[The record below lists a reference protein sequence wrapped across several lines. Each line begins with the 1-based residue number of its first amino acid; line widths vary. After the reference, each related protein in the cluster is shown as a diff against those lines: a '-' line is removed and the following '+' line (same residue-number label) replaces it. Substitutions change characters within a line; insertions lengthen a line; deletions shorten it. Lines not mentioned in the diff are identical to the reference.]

1 MVKFNFNVP
10 KCKRQTKIS
19 FDKTGIDYSSN
30 KTDHFH
36 TICDENGNALSPT
49 DLLNY
54 ASNSIN
60 NISSNNNKNNLSQS
74 NDLSTMDNI
83 EEWIDY
89 LNTTAK
95 ELKSERDALTGEF
108 NKFLSGAKENK
119 FDGLWNDG
127 YVYYP
132 PNELKENQ
140 TARDQF
146 LANNGYT
153 LNMGDSNYFVG
164 VEAFNQYVD
173 NEYTELF
180 DKYLKKEMNMTY
192 DEYLAKIYQYNA
204 DLSRLENGVYNL
216 RQQYKEQPYLEL
228 AESDDYKK
236 WLSEYTLPQFLFN
249 DNQFLDKYVD
259 FFNGGFDD
267 VDKYSESYSQLID
280 LCGDPNNILTPDE
293 YCDLYVNQH
302 MTEVAIIE
310 DTNGKSEKI
319 NELRKQAHAIYD
331 DVYYNALASY
341 IGVSLD
347 DINIIEKCLKF
358 SYEWKYLTDD
368 EKKMF
373 LYLNDEDKIRDYL
386 SAIKDKI
393 NQRAGREEADE
404 FLAKITDEN
413 GNINYNLATDLLV
426 SGKGILMGI
435 SNFGEG
441 LSNVFNSEGV
451 ISDNQ
456 YAQMYIMEG
465 ITNTSGI
472 YINELIQNIS
482 EREGVEQAEE
492 FAKKIYDQRTGQ
504 MDLEYAKTV
513 LNSDEYKALAYKVG
527 KDENTLLDFHFELC
541 TSLGNMLPSMA
552 ATFIL
557 SSLGAPS
564 AAVSIIGNTMMG
576 LSSGGNARNQAL
588 VSGNSDLSSTVYG
601 ILSGVSETCFGM
613 LLGNIPGLNT
623 SASLSLKGIFKEG
636 MEEYLQEYIDAGL
649 KSMILGEDI
658 NFDELSED
666 ALKSFIYGCILSF
679 GTNLVSVG
687 AKFIINGKSVELN
700 SIEDYKSFFQILNDS
715 DISISSREDGTNGM
729 TAKKIVID
737 ENISNKAEMIDIMK
751 SIFKDAEVY
760 TKIENENYIYDGH
773 ISQIAE
779 NVSTINEVGNVD
791 TQITDVQNNTNMQE
805 NSADNSFFYV
815 PGFDTLKDVDFEK
828 NKVNYDYSLDPKNI
842 VDSFMFMDNVSE
854 EQLQQ
859 FNTQVNNYLEA
870 RKISSEFRAPKLDES
885 GKVILEKDS
894 LLHGTRFEI
903 DKLES
908 ISKLGI
914 LSGQAFGI
922 PEDGETYCCADF
934 YKLNS
939 DLQIESIDGYF
950 SKKNSSKTPFGNYGK
965 NDVAFIVNPIE
976 TSQKL
981 FDYDCYKSGTVES
994 EIAKSFVNQN
1004 GLLNNE
1010 GDIGLSSILY
1020 GVPSNCI
1027 SGIIVGDKVA
1037 SNPEKINTIK
1047 SLFPNCYISDRNGNV
1062 IYSRNTNRNGNI
1074 IHSKITN
1081 KIGFQFFGGHKA
1093 KELTEATYNSL
1104 VSGMELQDAKYG
1116 NGAAIKALYNY
1127 LYDNGDINQLSRDGG
1142 LRSTVE
1148 SLSFHEL
1155 NSFYNKISEV
1165 YLKSSSYSNG
1175 LNSNTSYVRNYSTE
1189 HGFQVGAD
1197 DFGDGWL
1204 SVQIK
1209 NGFIKQEQLNNM
1221 ISNLN
1226 NKGYIGTDAGK
1237 YIDNVFDGN
1246 SDVYLKTVHSS
1257 DVNSIFEQGIRCL
1270 GTSTSGFGT
1279 APLDISEISLENVV
1293 TKVEGIYD
1301 LVALLKNSNGISQGG
1316 NPIDGAVI
1324 IKVPK
1329 GAQVSDM
1336 VYFNN
1341 DTNTYCINSG
1351 FIDSFLQCDSYGT
1364 IDSPLFNKQSFGKNT
1379 QNNVNIDSVNN
1390 YNSQNI
1396 NSIRTLEQEI
1406 LANLPNTDDV
1416 TKIRYLY
1423 LELNKRLNYDIN
1435 YFAGDNNT
1443 KSEIYNN
1450 YLTFESLSN
1459 NSVICKGW
1467 SELYKQLLI
1476 DAGIPENCI
1485 RICGSDVSGSHR
1497 WVEISMGD
1505 HFIRCDATQR
1515 FNGSIDLANA
1525 KSGASTVGFVY
1536 LSNEWAGK
1544 SFAYNMP
1551 GTEEEISLNDS
1562 WLRNI
1567 DQQLGYA
1574 SNGIYFNELSD
1585 SLVSEFYKPGLFE
1598 KVFGINQDK
1607 LLEKK
1612 KEILLNYEL
1621 PDGMKAI
1628 EAKNFFDTL
1637 KRMFFQNT
1645 DVGVEIEF
1653 GYRQISSNAYSG
1665 VVMILEHDSNG
1676 IECRI
1681 IDDYSDSFIIH
1692 FQNLHE
1698 YEEYLNVNGI
1708 K

>member
-19 FDKTGIDYSSN
+19 FDKTSIDYSSN

-60 NISSNNNKNNLSQS
+60 NISSNSDKNNLSRS

-108 NKFLSGAKENK
+108 SKFLGGVKENK
-119 FDGLWNDG
+119 YDGLWNDG

-153 LNMGDSNYFVG
+153 LNIGDSNYFVG

-216 RQQYKEQPYLEL
+216 RQQYKEQPYLEI
-228 AESDDYKK
+228 AE
-236 WLSEYTLPQFLFN
+236 
-249 DNQFLDKYVD
+249 
-259 FFNGGFDD
+259 
-267 VDKYSESYSQLID
+267 
-280 LCGDPNNILTPDE
+280 
-293 YCDLYVNQH
+293 
-302 MTEVAIIE
+302 
-310 DTNGKSEKI
+310 
-319 NELRKQAHAIYD
+319 
-331 DVYYNALASY
+331 NALASY

-347 DINIIEKCLKF
+347 DIDIIKKYLEF

-368 EKKMF
+368 EKKMC
-373 LYLNDEDKIRDYL
+373 LYLDDEDKIRDYL
-386 SAIKDKI
+386 TAIKDKI

-413 GNINYNLATDLLV
+413 GNINYNLASNLLAN
-426 SGKGILMGI
+426 GKGILMGI

-482 EREGVEQAEE
+482 ERGGSEQAKE
-492 FAKKIYDQRTGQ
+492 FAKKIYNQGTGKI
-504 MDLEYAKTV
+504 DLEYAKTV
-513 LNSDEYKALAYKVG
+513 LNSDEYKTLEYKVE
-527 KDENTLLDFHFELC
+527 KDENTLIDNSFELG
-541 TSLGNMLPSMA
+541 TSFGNMLPSIA

-557 SSLGAPS
+557 SSLGAAP
-564 AAVSIIGNTMMG
+564 AAVSIFGNTMMG

-588 VSGNSDLSSTVYG
+588 ISGNSGLSSTVYG

-623 SASLSLKGIFKEG
+623 SASLSFKGIIKEG

-658 NFDELSED
+658 NFDELNED
-666 ALKSFIYGCILSF
+666 ALKSFIYGCMMSF

-687 AKFIINGKSVELN
+687 AKIIINGKSVELN

-715 DISISSREDGTNGM
+715 DISISSREDGTNVM

-751 SIFKDAEVY
+751 NIFEDTEVY

-773 ISQIAE
+773 ISQAE
-779 NVSTINEVGNVD
+779 E
-791 TQITDVQNNTNMQE
+791 
-805 NSADNSFFYV
+805 
-815 PGFDTLKDVDFEK
+815 
-828 NKVNYDYSLDPKNI
+828 
-842 VDSFMFMDNVSE
+842 
-854 EQLQQ
+854 
-859 FNTQVNNYLEA
+859 
-870 RKISSEFRAPKLDES
+870 R
-885 GKVILEKDS
+885 
-894 LLHGTRFEI
+894 
-903 DKLES
+903 
-908 ISKLGI
+908 LG
-914 LSGQAFGI
+914 G
-922 PEDGETYCCADF
+922 
-934 YKLNS
+934 
-939 DLQIESIDGYF
+939 
-950 SKKNSSKTPFGNYGK
+950 
-965 NDVAFIVNPIE
+965 
-976 TSQKL
+976 
-981 FDYDCYKSGTVES
+981 
-994 EIAKSFVNQN
+994 
-1004 GLLNNE
+1004 
-1010 GDIGLSSILY
+1010 
-1020 GVPSNCI
+1020 
-1027 SGIIVGDKVA
+1027 
-1037 SNPEKINTIK
+1037 
-1047 SLFPNCYISDRNGNV
+1047 
-1062 IYSRNTNRNGNI
+1062 
-1074 IHSKITN
+1074 
-1081 KIGFQFFGGHKA
+1081 IGFQFFGGHKA

-1127 LYDNGDINQLSRDGG
+1127 LYDNGDISQLSREGG
-1142 LRSTVE
+1142 LRTIVE

-1209 NGFIKQEQLNNM
+1209 NGFINQEQLNNM

-1226 NKGYIGTDAGK
+1226 NKGYIGIDVGK

-1364 IDSPLFNKQSFGKNT
+1364 IDSPVFNKQSFGKNT
-1379 QNNVNIDSVNN
+1379 QNNINIDSVNS

-1443 KSEIYNN
+1443 KSEIYNK
-1450 YLTFESLSN
+1450 YLTFESLNN

-1485 RICGSDVSGSHR
+1485 RICGSDASGSHR

-1551 GTEEEISLNDS
+1551 GTEEEISFNDS
-1562 WLRNI
+1562 WLRNV

-1637 KRMFFQNT
+1637 KHMLFQNT
-1645 DVGVEIEF
+1645 EAGVEIEF
-1653 GYRQISSNAYSG
+1653 GYRQFSSNAYSG

-1681 IDDYSDSFIIH
+1681 IDDYSDSFIVH

-1698 YEEYLNVNGI
+1698 YEEYLNTNGI

>member
-54 ASNSIN
+54 AGNSIN
-60 NISSNNNKNNLSQS
+60 NISSNSDKNNLSQS

-153 LNMGDSNYFVG
+153 LNIGDSNYFVG

-216 RQQYKEQPYLEL
+216 RQQYKEQPYLEI

-236 WLSEYTLPQFLFN
+236 WLSEYTLPQILFG
-249 DNQFLDKYVD
+249 DRLILDKYID
-259 FFNGGFDD
+259 LFNGGFDGI
-267 VDKYSESYSQLID
+267 DKYSEPYSQLID

-310 DTNGKSEKI
+310 DTNGKNEKI

-347 DINIIEKCLKF
+347 DIDIIKKYLEF

-368 EKKMF
+368 EKKMC
-373 LYLNDEDKIRDYL
+373 LYLDDEDKIRDYL

-413 GNINYNLATDLLV
+413 GNINYNLASNLLAN
-426 SGKGILMGI
+426 GKGILMGI

-482 EREGVEQAEE
+482 EREGSEQAEE
-492 FAKKIYDQRTGQ
+492 FAKKIYNQGTGKI
-504 MDLEYAKTV
+504 DLEYAKTV
-513 LNSDEYKALAYKVG
+513 LNSDEYKTLEYKVE
-527 KDENTLLDFHFELC
+527 KDENTLIDNSFELG
-541 TSLGNMLPSMA
+541 TSFGNMLPSMA
-552 ATFIL
+552 ATFTL
-557 SSLGAPS
+557 SALGAAP
-564 AAVSIIGNTMMG
+564 AAVSIFGNTMMG

-588 VSGNSDLSSTVYG
+588 ISGNSGLSSTVYG

-623 SASLSLKGIFKEG
+623 SASLSFKGIFKEG

-658 NFDELSED
+658 NFDEVSQD
-666 ALKSFIYGCILSF
+666 AFKSFIYGCMMSF

-687 AKFIINGKSVELN
+687 AKIIINGKSVELN

-715 DISISSREDGTNGM
+715 DISISSREDGTNVM
-729 TAKKIVID
+729 TAKEIVID

-751 SIFKDAEVY
+751 NIFEDTEVY

-773 ISQIAE
+773 ISQAE
-779 NVSTINEVGNVD
+779 E
-791 TQITDVQNNTNMQE
+791 
-805 NSADNSFFYV
+805 
-815 PGFDTLKDVDFEK
+815 
-828 NKVNYDYSLDPKNI
+828 
-842 VDSFMFMDNVSE
+842 
-854 EQLQQ
+854 
-859 FNTQVNNYLEA
+859 
-870 RKISSEFRAPKLDES
+870 R
-885 GKVILEKDS
+885 
-894 LLHGTRFEI
+894 
-903 DKLES
+903 
-908 ISKLGI
+908 LG
-914 LSGQAFGI
+914 G
-922 PEDGETYCCADF
+922 
-934 YKLNS
+934 
-939 DLQIESIDGYF
+939 
-950 SKKNSSKTPFGNYGK
+950 
-965 NDVAFIVNPIE
+965 
-976 TSQKL
+976 
-981 FDYDCYKSGTVES
+981 
-994 EIAKSFVNQN
+994 
-1004 GLLNNE
+1004 
-1010 GDIGLSSILY
+1010 
-1020 GVPSNCI
+1020 
-1027 SGIIVGDKVA
+1027 
-1037 SNPEKINTIK
+1037 
-1047 SLFPNCYISDRNGNV
+1047 
-1062 IYSRNTNRNGNI
+1062 
-1074 IHSKITN
+1074 
-1081 KIGFQFFGGHKA
+1081 IGFQFFGGHKA
-1093 KELTEATYNSL
+1093 KELTETTYNSL

-1226 NKGYIGTDAGK
+1226 NKGYIGTDVGK

-1364 IDSPLFNKQSFGKNT
+1364 IDSPVFNKQSFGKNT

-1551 GTEEEISLNDS
+1551 GTEEEISFNDS

-1637 KRMFFQNT
+1637 KHMLFQNT
-1645 DVGVEIEF
+1645 EAGVEIEF
-1653 GYRQISSNAYSG
+1653 GYRQFSSNAYSG

-1681 IDDYSDSFIIH
+1681 IDDYSDSFIVH

-1698 YEEYLNVNGI
+1698 YEEYLNANGI